1 MTLTL
6 GTGPFG
12 PTPAG
17 RFNIELPRSRG
28 IIYFEDFARHIR
40 ARFAGQTIVDSKRVK
55 LLHESGLLPVY
66 YFPQADVR
74 MDLLERSERVTQC
87 PWKGQAVYW
96 SMRAGG
102 RVVPDAAWS
111 YPDPIAGAPPLAGF
125 VSFYWDVMD
134 EWREEDE
141 IAVGHARDPYHRI
154 DVLDTSR
161 RVRISVAGT
170 VVADSVRARVLYES
184 GLPPRWYLPPADV
197 DSNVLVPS
205 DARTVCAYKG
215 FASYWSVR
223 AGGAVE
229 NDLVWYYSEPRHDA
243 LRVKDYLCFY
253 NEKVDLE
260 LDGQLQ
266 ERPRTPWSPDADE
279 ERRQIEQAMTR
290 PSEG

>member
-6 GTGPFG
+6 GTAPFG

-40 ARFAGQTIVDSKRVK
+40 ARFAGETIVDSKRVK
-55 LLHESGLLPVY
+55 LLHESGVLPAY
-66 YFPQADVR
+66 YFPEADVR

-87 PWKGQAVYW
+87 PWKGRAVYW
-96 SMRAGG
+96 SMRVGG
-102 RVVPDAAWS
+102 RVIPDAAWS
-111 YPDPIAGAPPLAGF
+111 HPDPIAGAPPLAGF
-125 VSFYWDVMD
+125 VSFYWNVMD

-170 VVADSVRARVLYES
+170 VVAESVRARVLYET

-197 DSNVLVPS
+197 DPKVLVPS
-205 DARTVCAYKG
+205 DACTVCAYKG

-223 AGGAVE
+223 AGGAVQK
-229 NDLVWYYSEPRHDA
+229 DLVWYYTEPLHDA

-260 LDGQLQ
+260 LDGQPQ
-266 ERPRTPWSPDADE
+266 GRPRTPWSPDADE
-279 ERRQIEQAMTR
+279 ERRQIEQAVTG